1 MVKRDEEEAIEAVA
15 FDSSIFLNNRK
26 LKLSAGVW
34 SAVDSDLQKVGDVSG
49 CRQASSVIKN
59 DLSSG
64 SIPVSF
70 EICF

>member
-34 SAVDSDLQKVGDVSG
+34 SAVDSDLQK
-49 CRQASSVIKN
+49 
-59 DLSSG
+59 
-64 SIPVSF
+64 
-70 EICF
+70 